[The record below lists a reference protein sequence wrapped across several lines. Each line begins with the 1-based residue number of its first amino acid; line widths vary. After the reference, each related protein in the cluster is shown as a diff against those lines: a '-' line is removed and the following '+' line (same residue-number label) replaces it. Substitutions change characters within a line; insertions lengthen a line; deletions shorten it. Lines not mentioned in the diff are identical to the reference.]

1 MQCRACAAL
10 AVSTQVTQVATSCRS
25 CVVAGAVA
33 ERRWHFEF
41 LLPMHAVRVPRL
53 RRAVFQQSGLRCR
66 WALSCWCTLAGQ
78 LCAAFGMASLA
89 TARGWRSSLPRRYAV
104 RHVLAC
110 SQGSHASTH
119 MAGCT
124 RPYTLISI
132 VCTVCATRHR
142 IYLGSVDNREH
153 CKVLTT
159 LLYKYSSKKP
169 LAGPHGWNP
178 HPTSNALRKSVHT
191 LFIECVRIQSVRNGH
206 KSDIRSRAAICPR
219 RRLRRC
225 SAE

>member
-1 MQCRACAAL
+1 MGESHSSSVAAYSSVGDSADRAGGIILLQCRACAAL

-124 RPYTLISI
+124 RPYTLFI
-132 VCTVCATRHR
+132 VCTVCATRLC
-142 IYLGSVDNREH
+142 IVSGCMVFD
-153 CKVLTT
+153 
-159 LLYKYSSKKP
+159 
-169 LAGPHGWNP
+169 
-178 HPTSNALRKSVHT
+178 
-191 LFIECVRIQSVRNGH
+191 
-206 KSDIRSRAAICPR
+206 
-219 RRLRRC
+219 
-225 SAE
+225 